1 MTSASSTSK
10 VTTTATHNVATTHK
24 VSAATK
30 TTKTTTTTTTTK
42 LTTTMQVTT
51 TVLITETESIYGI
64 SKQEGGSDDS
74 SHGTVYICVSVV
86 AILTLI
92 AIVTIVCWYK
102 RRRSHRGDNI
112 SVSCEDVQIADTAET
127 QIYENQQT
135 SRYVEWFEPGKQADS
150 DITDYIYENQTVAKR
165 HDHNKQTSAKF
176 MNNIVEDNIYEN
188 QIDSD
193 PVTELGNFKEQPE
206 NNYEVLQTEER
217 LADEYLT
224 IDNVNQSQY

>member
-64 SKQEGGSDDS
+64 SKQEGSDDS